1 MVKKLLI
8 QLLRK
13 IADDLD
19 TGNSNLTDDDANTAL
34 NYINNMMHKNERLYT
49 RLEAIRYLRIS
60 ETKFN
65 YIRNK
70 GLISN
75 GNKKAGDVRKWTKD
89 ELDRYIE
96 KNKS

>member
-19 TGNSNLTDDDANTAL
+19 TGNSNLTDTDANEAL
-34 NYINNMMHKNERLYT
+34 CYVNKMLHKKDMLYT
-49 RLEAIRYLRIS
+49 RIEAARYLGIS

-65 YIRNK
+65 YIRKNN
-70 GLISN
+70 LISN
-75 GNKKAGDVRKWTKD
+75 GKKKAGDVRKWSKE
-89 ELDRYIE
+89 ELDEYIE
-96 KNKS
+96 KNKP